1 MFSGVGGQQDF
12 IRGAEQSKGGKPIIA
27 LPSTAKGGTIS
38 RIVAVHP
45 VGTPITTTRNDVH
58 YVVTEYGVADLFG
71 KSINQRAEALIAIA
85 HPKFRDQLREE
96 FRRYQKEAGQLY
108 CLGDQAYDFITTKQ

>member
-1 MFSGVGGQQDF
+1 M
-12 IRGAEQSKGGKPIIA
+12 
-27 LPSTAKGGTIS
+27 
-38 RIVAVHP
+38 
-45 VGTPITTTRNDVH
+45 GTPITTTRNDVH

-96 FRRYQKEAGQLY
+96 FRQYQKEAGQLY